1 MFETLISSVYG
12 TMGTVLSGWCGGW
25 GGGYYGG
32 RGFGMMG
39 GYWPFGMLF
48 MGLFWIAVIALVVWG
63 IWRLTGGRRM
73 AHVTGESHLDILRRR
88 LASGEITSDEFTKLK
103 KTIEEK
109 K

>member
-1 MFETLISSVYG
+1 
-12 TMGTVLSGWCGGW
+12 
-25 GGGYYGG
+25 
-32 RGFGMMG
+32 MG

-48 MGLFWIAVIALVVWG
+48 MGLFWIAIIALIVWG
-63 IWRLTGGRRM
+63 IWRMTAGRRM
-73 AHVTGESHLDILRRR
+73 AHVTGESHVDILKRR